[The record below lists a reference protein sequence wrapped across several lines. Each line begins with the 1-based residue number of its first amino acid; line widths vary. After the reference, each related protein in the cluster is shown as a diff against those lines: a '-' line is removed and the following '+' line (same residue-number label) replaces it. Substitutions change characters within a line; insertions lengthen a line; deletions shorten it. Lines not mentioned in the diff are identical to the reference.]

1 MLHSQTYNGGL
12 PVVFARRSVSN
23 EASPWMVSK
32 IAIHNGGLGVALI
45 TLGLSLA
52 SRAENFC
59 NDYSEL
65 NAAPSQLI

>member
-1 MLHSQTYNGGL
+1 
-12 PVVFARRSVSN
+12 
-23 EASPWMVSK
+23 MVSK
-32 IAIHNGGLGVALI
+32 TAIHNSELWVALI

-65 NAAPSQLI
+65 NAAPSQFFISDKQNARFKER